1 MGLQGKARLTNQIN
15 FDNNVTHVVDQGKP
29 VNVNFLEFSKALD
42 AVSYSILLDKTSSVQ
57 LDKYTLQR
65 LNN

>member
-1 MGLQGKARLTNQIN
+1 MGLQGKSCLTNQIN
-15 FDNNVTHVVDQGKP
+15 FYNNLTHVVDQGKP

-42 AVSYSILLDKTSSVQ
+42 AVSYSIILDKMSSVQ
-57 LDKYTLQR
+57 LDKYMLQR